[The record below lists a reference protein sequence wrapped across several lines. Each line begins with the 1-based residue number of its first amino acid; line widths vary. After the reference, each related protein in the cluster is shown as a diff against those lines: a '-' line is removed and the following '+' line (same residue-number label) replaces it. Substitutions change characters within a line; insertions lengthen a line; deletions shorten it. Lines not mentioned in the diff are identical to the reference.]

1 MHPVHMPVLLR
12 EAMEILRP
20 ERGGI
25 YVDATVGLGG
35 HASELLGL
43 IGGRGRLIGIDR
55 DMEALKVA
63 AETLK
68 NKNEHLAGDFTLR
81 HAAFSRIEDVLA
93 GLGIGQVDGIFFD
106 LGVSML
112 QFKQAG
118 RGFSF
123 SSDEPLDMRMDQTQA
138 LTAEEV
144 VNTYPVERLEG
155 IFREFG
161 EERRARG
168 IARAI
173 AARRSERPVRT
184 CRELAAIAARAY
196 GGRGRSGRIHPATRT
211 FQALRIEV
219 NGEMEELQAGLD
231 CSPRILSR
239 GGRIAVISYHSL
251 EDRAVKHFFKREAAE
266 GRFRL
271 LTKKPV
277 RPGPVE
283 VRGNPAARSARL
295 RGAERL

>member
-1 MHPVHMPVLLR
+1 MRPVHMPVLLR
-12 EAMEILRP
+12 EAMEMLRP

-25 YVDATVGLGG
+25 YVDATAGLGG
-35 HASELLGL
+35 HASELLRL
-43 IGGRGRLIGIDR
+43 IGGRGRLIGIDK

-68 NKNEHLAGDFTLR
+68 ETTGDFVLR
-81 HAAFSRIEDVLA
+81 HAGFSRIEAVLA
-93 GLGIGQVDGIFFD
+93 DLGVGQVDGILFD

-112 QFKQAG
+112 QLKQAG

-123 SSDEPLDMRMDQTQA
+123 SSDEPLDMRMDQTQV

-155 IFREFG
+155 ILRDYG
-161 EERRARG
+161 EERRARS

-173 AARRSERPVRT
+173 TARRSERPVRT

-196 GGRGRSGRIHPATRT
+196 GPKGRGGRIHPATRT

-219 NGEMEELQAGLD
+219 NKEMEELQAGLH

-239 GGRIAVISYHSL
+239 GGRICVISYHSL
-251 EDRAVKHFFKREAAE
+251 EDRAVKHFFKREAME
-266 GRFRL
+266 ERFRL

-283 VRGNPAARSARL
+283 VRENPAARSAKL

>member
-1 MHPVHMPVLLR
+1 
-12 EAMEILRP
+12 MEIVRP

-35 HASELLGL
+35 HAAEMLRL

-55 DMEALKVA
+55 DQEALLMA
-63 AETLK
+63 AAALK
-68 NKNEHLAGDFTLR
+68 DATGDVVLR
-81 HAAFSRIEDVLA
+81 RSTFSGIGAVLD
-93 GLGIGQVDGIFFD
+93 GLGIERVDGILFD
-106 LGVSML
+106 LGVSMAQL
-112 QFKQAG
+112 KQPG

-123 SSDEPLDMRMDQTQA
+123 FSDEPLDMRMDRTQA

-155 IFREFG
+155 ILREYG
-161 EERRARG
+161 EERHAGR

-173 AARRSERPVRT
+173 AARRGAGAVRT
-184 CRELAAIAARAY
+184 CRDLAGIAARAY
-196 GGRGRSGRIHPATRT
+196 GPKGRGRIHPATRT

-219 NGEMEELQAGLD
+219 NRELEELQAGLKWSLD
-231 CSPRILSR
+231 VLSK
-239 GGRIAVISYHSL
+239 GGRVAVISYHSL
-251 EDRAVKHFFKREAAE
+251 EDRAVKQFFRKAAME
-266 GRFRL
+266 GQFQV

-283 VRGNPAARSARL
+283 VRENPAARSAKL
-295 RGAERL
+295 RGAEKL